1 MPARVHAVLLGF
13 RESAYDGIPV
23 AGREL
28 RTGRIVRRWPAD
40 LFEPMSLRIAKLL
53 LALLP
58 TFGAAQTLPNLA
70 PHAAPGGTPLV
81 DELLAVQ
88 PSTRALTPGS
98 AVLPIW
104 SGTNGELLAVV
115 ALPQGWA
122 NSPVDPAPAYGGP
135 SAWHL
140 VGSETAGAGG
150 LQWQSGN
157 GLHAEALFGQYLAPS
172 ASACGV
178 RCDVSD
184 PAHWATATLTG
195 SIGMGWSDAS
205 SGLDLSY
212 GLSWLQSQR
221 SSPMADTLV
230 TGGGLVPVLAIP
242 NAGAFG
248 LDSEASL
255 YARGRWAFGGHG
267 PALDVSASY
276 GRSRLSALGS
286 PGALPG
292 AAAFL
297 PGIDLDQLSLSL
309 GLDAGSLR
317 GAIVGH
323 VIGSDD
329 PLFAG
334 KRWTTL
340 DLGVSWRTPWS
351 GELSVGAQNLLN
363 TPINAQRDGD
373 GQQSRTPYIQY
384 RQDL

>member
-1 MPARVHAVLLGF
+1 
-13 RESAYDGIPV
+13 
-23 AGREL
+23 
-28 RTGRIVRRWPAD
+28 
-40 LFEPMSLRIAKLL
+40 MSLRIAKWM

-58 TFGAAQTLPNLA
+58 TFGAAQTLPDLV

-88 PSTRALTPGS
+88 PAGRTLAPG
-98 AVLPIW
+98 APVLPIW
-104 SGTNGELLAVV
+104 SGTNGQLLAVV

-122 NSPVDPAPAYGGP
+122 PTSPVDPAPAYGGP

-140 VGSETAGAGG
+140 VGSEIGGAGG

-157 GLHAEALFGQYLAPS
+157 GFHAEALFGQYLAS
-172 ASACGV
+172 SSSACGV
-178 RCDVSD
+178 HCDVSD
-184 PAHWATATLTG
+184 PTRWALATLAG
-195 SIGMGWSDAS
+195 SIGMGWSDAGG
-205 SGLDLSY
+205 GLDLSY

-221 SSPMADTLV
+221 ATPTADALV
-230 TGGGLVPVLAIP
+230 TAGGLLPVLAIP
-242 NAGAFG
+242 DAGAFG

-255 YARGRWAFGGHG
+255 YARGRWAFGNG

-276 GRSRLSALGS
+276 GRSRLSALG
-286 PGALPG
+286 GAGSAPG

-363 TPINAQRDGD
+363 TPLNARDGE